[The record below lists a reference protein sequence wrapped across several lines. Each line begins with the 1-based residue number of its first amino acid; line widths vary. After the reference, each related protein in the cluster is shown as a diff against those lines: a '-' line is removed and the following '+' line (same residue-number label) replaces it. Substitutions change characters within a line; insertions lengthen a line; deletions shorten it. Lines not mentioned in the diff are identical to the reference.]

1 MTQEALESILNNSDF
16 TECINEA
23 APYRVKIIQDI
34 SPQMREVQDEFL
46 QTMISANHKGVA
58 KIMEKLKQDKKDAEA
73 KEEYSRWK
81 KSTMNLFRATLKTI
95 HPNENQIPSI
105 GMLYVAGS
113 LLTYIGREDLITGNE
128 NYDVDNPLKFKKFED
143 INPFFADDN
152 VKAKMQQIFA
162 DADEI
167 QGELCQNAD
176 MIKKDIFQKLPA
188 SVKFDK
194 DLNKKGLKEGHFQAL
209 VRHKAMGIIKDKDKY
224 TKYISSQVENSN
236 NNIDREEVILGKTE
250 QM

>member
-1 MTQEALESILNNSDF
+1 MTKEALESILNNSEF

-58 KIMEKLKQDKKDAEA
+58 KIMERLKQDKKDAEA

-113 LLTYIGREDLITGNE
+113 LLTYIGREDLITSNE

-143 INPFFADDN
+143 MNPFFADDN

-167 QGELCQNAD
+167 QGEMCQNAD